1 MSTATKRTTS
11 RINWKAAERVAERLG
26 VHTRELVA
34 AHDADA
40 VFEWA
45 LRMARDWTTGS
56 FNEPRAASYLELA
69 ALVGHHDE
77 QEEGDPDE

>member
-1 MSTATKRTTS
+1 MSTATKK
-11 RINWKAAERVAERLG
+11 RINWKAAEMVAERLG

-34 AHDADA
+34 ARDADA
-40 VFEWA
+40 VVEWA
-45 LRMARDWTTGS
+45 LRMARDSATGS

-69 ALVGHHDE
+69 ALVGH